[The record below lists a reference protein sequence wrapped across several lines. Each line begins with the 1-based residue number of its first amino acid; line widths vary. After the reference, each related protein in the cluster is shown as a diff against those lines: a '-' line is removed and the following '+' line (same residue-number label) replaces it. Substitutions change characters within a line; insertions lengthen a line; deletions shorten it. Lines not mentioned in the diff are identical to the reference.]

1 MSGNHEVHFLFV
13 IWPTFPSQIEGIT
26 DLFLSKY
33 LEIFSYVQ
41 FFQVNVVNYKARP
54 NAKEYIQVEILVE
67 KNTQKIILIG
77 RVCHLY
83 QNSVDHLWNCGIYF
97 VQDIELW
104 QYCQYYYC
112 FSGLCLLSLSLILQY
127 LLHTRIYIFALMLIL
142 KMPSNL
148 K

>member
-67 KNTQKIILIG
+67 KNSQKIILIG

-83 QNSVDHLWNCGIYF
+83 PNSVDHLGICGIYF
-97 VQDIELW
+97 VQHIELW
-104 QYCQYYYC
+104 QYCQCYYG
-112 FSGLCLLSLSLILQY
+112 FSALYLLSLT
-127 LLHTRIYIFALMLIL
+127 LHLSI
-142 KMPSNL
+142 
-148 K
+148 